1 MQITRTAT
9 GLRMSQHGVVITEL
23 RTTPG
28 PVHSVSDILA
38 ALVVA
43 LQPAEKIGVL
53 GFAGGGMQ
61 APLHALGF
69 SGTLHTV
76 DLDRTGWELFAKHCP
91 SWVRGVDWH
100 HGDAVEWL
108 RAQTPQFD
116 LLIEDLSVPLNGDV
130 FKPSITWDVL
140 PPLLRSRL
148 RSGGAA
154 ILNLLPPP
162 DGIWLRHIAGIAA
175 LFGRAHSIRFDD
187 FVNRILIA
195 GPALPPIRTL
205 AAGVRS
211 ALRSIRSRLADRI
224 HFRSER
230 SA

>member
-38 ALVVA
+38 ALVAA
-43 LQPAEKIGVL
+43 LSHVGKIGVL

-69 SGTLHTV
+69 AGALHTV
-76 DLDRTGWELFAKHCP
+76 DLDRTGWELFAQHCP
-91 SWVRGVDWH
+91 AWIPGVDWH
-100 HGDAVEWL
+100 HGEAVEWL
-108 RAQTPQFD
+108 RAQPANFD
-116 LLIEDLSVPLNGDV
+116 LLVEDLSVPLGGDV
-130 FKPSITWDVL
+130 FKPSITWDIL
-140 PPLLRSRL
+140 PPLIRSRL
-148 RSGGAA
+148 RSGGIA

-162 DGIWLRHIAGIAA
+162 DGIWLHHIARITA

-195 GPALPPIRTL
+195 GPAIPP
-205 AAGVRS
+205 VRELGARVRA
-211 ALRSIRSRLADRI
+211 ALRRIRSRLADRI
-224 HFRSER
+224 QFRSEH
-230 SA
+230 AG